1 MDDILG
7 VILLIFKHFNSKLN
21 TINSIFSY
29 LIYHSGPQIY
39 LPIMVYLFVNCS
51 VSDSLQPHGL

>member
-21 TINSIFSY
+21 TINSIFPY
-29 LIYHSGPQIY
+29 LSFCPPDIFTQYGIFVCFNRF
-39 LPIMVYLFVNCS
+39 VY
-51 VSDSLQPHGL
+51 DSL